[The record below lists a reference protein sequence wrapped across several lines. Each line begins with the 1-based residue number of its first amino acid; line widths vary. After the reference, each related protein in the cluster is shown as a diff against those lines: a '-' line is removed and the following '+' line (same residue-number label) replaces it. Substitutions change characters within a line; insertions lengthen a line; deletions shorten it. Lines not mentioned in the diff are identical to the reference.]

1 MQEACWPRW
10 KQCNKEGD
18 EGHRRWWSTP
28 ISNTNKPLPPS
39 SAAPPRSWDCTA
51 AWVSPAAGGHKGGET
66 EVVLPENEIMTG
78 RVTTEVP
85 PLRDKIMSSVS
96 HINQR
101 LQFTTFSVNLFTLT
115 FPELCSKKVSR
126 HGDLYS
132 GGQKICISGLL
143 RSVFPVLSRCL
154 TSLEVFRLA
163 DPLCM
168 KYIWYRKDSLFQNKS
183 WVETCQVPHQRKKH
197 TDDRGSKQ
205 LWNVGQHLWYYT
217 TQYHIRLPSPSSPLW
232 EPEISLRIC
241 ASCSLFNDAVF
252 I

>member
-126 HGDLYS
+126 WPLLWWPENLYFRITEKRVS
-132 GGQKICISGLL
+132 CVIPLSYVTGGL
-143 RSVFPVLSRCL
+143 P
-154 TSLEVFRLA
+154 A
-163 DPLCM
+163 
-168 KYIWYRKDSLFQNKS
+168 S
-183 WVETCQVPHQRKKH
+183 WSPMHEIYMVPERF
-197 TDDRGSKQ
+197 T
-205 LWNVGQHLWYYT
+205 V
-217 TQYHIRLPSPSSPLW
+217 
-232 EPEISLRIC
+232 PE
-241 ASCSLFNDAVF
+241 
-252 I
+252 